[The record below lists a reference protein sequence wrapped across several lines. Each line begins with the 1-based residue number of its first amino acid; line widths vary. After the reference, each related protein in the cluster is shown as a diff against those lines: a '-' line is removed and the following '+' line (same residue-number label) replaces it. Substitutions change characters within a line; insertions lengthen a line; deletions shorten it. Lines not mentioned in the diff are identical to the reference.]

1 MMNRR
6 PSNMTG
12 AVALMTAMG
21 LTASVG
27 CSVLDYASYVI
38 AGEEKPVT
46 VTAAYRGMENK
57 SFAVLVNTDEYALFK
72 HPRIVV
78 DVCRAVTSTVA
89 ADVSGVTYMDPDQLD
104 RFQKDN
110 PFWATSPP
118 GDLLQR
124 LKVDRLLLV
133 SLVDYSLHEPGNAH
147 VWRGT
152 MVANVDIFEAEAIDP
167 NNSVHR
173 AIVKAV
179 YPADTSIG
187 LVNSN
192 DQVVRFALL
201 KAFGRK
207 VANLFVDHEVMQK

>member
-1 MMNRR
+1 
-6 PSNMTG
+6 MT
-12 AVALMTAMG
+12 AVVALMTAMG
-21 LTASVG
+21 LSAAVG
-27 CSVLDYASYVI
+27 CSVLKYAGYVV

-46 VTAAYRGMENK
+46 VTAAYRGLENK
-57 SFAVLVNTDEYALFK
+57 SFAVLVNADEYALFK
-72 HPRIVV
+72 HPRLVV

-89 ADVSGVTYMDPDQLD
+89 ADVSGSVPMDPDQLD
-104 RFQKDN
+104 TFQQDN

-118 GDLLQR
+118 GELIQR

-152 MVANVDIFEAEAIDP
+152 IVANVDVVEAEAPDP
-167 NNSVHR
+167 DNSVYR

-179 YPADTSIG
+179 YPPNTSIG
-187 LVNSN
+187 LLNSN
-192 DQVVRFALL
+192 ARVIQFALL

-207 VANLFVDHEVMQK
+207 VTNLFVDHEVLQK

>member
-1 MMNRR
+1 
-6 PSNMTG
+6 MT
-12 AVALMTAMG
+12 ATVVLMTVMG
-21 LTASVG
+21 LSAATG
-27 CSVLDYASYVI
+27 CGLLDYTGYVI
-38 AGEEKPVT
+38 AGEEKPVII
-46 VTAAYRGMENK
+46 TAAYRGLENK
-57 SFAVLVNTDEYALFK
+57 SFAVLVNADEYALFK
-72 HPRIVV
+72 HPKIIV
-78 DVCRAVTSTVA
+78 DTCRTVTSTVA
-89 ADVSGVTYMDPDQLD
+89 ADVPGAVHMAPDQLD
-104 RFQKDN
+104 RFQQDN
-110 PFWATSPP
+110 PFWVTSPP
-118 GDLLQR
+118 GELIQR